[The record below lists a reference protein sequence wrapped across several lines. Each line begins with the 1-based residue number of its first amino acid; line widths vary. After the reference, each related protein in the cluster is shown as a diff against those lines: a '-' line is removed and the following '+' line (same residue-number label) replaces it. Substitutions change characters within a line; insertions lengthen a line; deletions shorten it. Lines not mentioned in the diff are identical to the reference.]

1 MNDLKLSITIL
12 VSYVTLVLGVAN
24 IDSFQSNVIDFN
36 PAFFIFVAVIVF
48 SELMITGY
56 LIRQGL
62 KISYY
67 AVILFW
73 VIMYIFAWV
82 FYFGNDRPIQV
93 QIIQLLLVAISA
105 GLAYD
110 VGKRIGQLDRT
121 LDGLSSSA
129 YPNRAR
135 DIQESHDLIAAEI
148 TRSRRY
154 HHPLSIL
161 TFRLDKQKNRESRK
175 NKDYEALQNDMLE
188 RFAVAKISQILSDLA
203 RNTDIVL
210 RDKDGQFVLLCPE
223 TDANTISILADRVV
237 AAVDESLNT
246 KICWGSAAFP
256 DEALTFDDLLQ
267 TARKRLSQGEAKVED
282 ESKLISQPQSHQ
294 TVESL

>member
-1 MNDLKLSITIL
+1 LIAGGAFMNALKLSITIL
-12 VSYVTLVLGVAN
+12 VSYVIVVLGIAN
-24 IDSFQSNVIDFN
+24 IDSFQSSVIDFN
-36 PAFFIFVAVIVF
+36 PAFFILIAIVVF
-48 SELMITGY
+48 SELMVTGN
-56 LIRQGL
+56 LIRQGV

-67 AVILFW
+67 TVILFW
-73 VIMYIFAWV
+73 LIVYVIAWI
-82 FYFGNDRPIQV
+82 FYFGDERPIQV
-93 QIIQLLLVAISA
+93 QVIQMLLVAISA

-135 DIQESHDLIAAEI
+135 DIHDARDLIAAEI

-161 TFRLDKQKNRESRK
+161 TIRLENPKSKSERNG
-175 NKDYEALQNDMLE
+175 YEPLEKDMLE

-203 RNTDIVL
+203 RNTDIIL
-210 RDKDGQFVLLCPE
+210 RDKNGQFVLLCPE
-223 TDANTISILADRVV
+223 TDANSISILAERI
-237 AAVDESLNT
+237 AVSVNENLNSN
-246 KICWGSAAFP
+246 IGWGSAAFP

-267 TARKRLSQGEAKVED
+267 TAQKRLSQN
-282 ESKLISQPQSHQ
+282 ESKM
-294 TVESL
+294 

>member
-1 MNDLKLSITIL
+1 
-12 VSYVTLVLGVAN
+12 
-24 IDSFQSNVIDFN
+24 
-36 PAFFIFVAVIVF
+36 
-48 SELMITGY
+48 
-56 LIRQGL
+56 
-62 KISYY
+62 
-67 AVILFW
+67 
-73 VIMYIFAWV
+73 
-82 FYFGNDRPIQV
+82 
-93 QIIQLLLVAISA
+93 LLLVAISA
-105 GLAYD
+105 GLASD
-110 VGKRIGQLDRT
+110 VGKRLGQLDRA

-135 DIQESHDLIAAEI
+135 DIQESYDLIAAEI

-161 TFRLDKQKNRESRK
+161 TFRLDKQKNRESWK
-175 NKDYEALQNDMLE
+175 SKDYEALQNDMLE
-188 RFAVAKISQILSDLA
+188 RFAIAKISQILSDLA

-223 TDANTISILADRVV
+223 TDSNSIFILAERMV

-246 KICWGSAAFP
+246 NIRWGSAAFP

-267 TARKRLSQGEAKVED
+267 TARKRLSQDEIKVED
-282 ESKLISQPQSHQ
+282 EANLISQTQSPQ